1 MRAWT
6 IAPGSPGRLELDEVP
21 DPDPAD
27 HEVLVEVKAFAP
39 NPGDLAAV
47 QSAPP
52 GSVPGWDGA
61 GRVVRA
67 AADGSGPPLGARVLF
82 LGNSGGW
89 AELRALPVPTVAAAP
104 EEVPATQ
111 LAALP
116 VPGTSALR
124 AVRRLGSLVGR
135 RLLVM
140 GANSAVG
147 SAAVQIGARA
157 GAEVVAVARNRETH
171 AGLLRRGAAEVRAEV
186 REVSG
191 RVHGAIDVVGGPSL
205 VAAYGILAAGGT
217 VVALG
222 HSAGEGEHFPLGA
235 FTADHGAHDRAITSF
250 FLGSE
255 PGLDVEMTWL
265 AREVHAG
272 RLETG
277 LRDVHPWTDLPGW
290 VADGAPRSH
299 GRVVFAVS

>member
-1 MRAWT
+1 MKAWT
-6 IAPGSPGRLELDEVP
+6 LTPAAQGRLELRVIP
-21 DPDPAD
+21 DPVPAD
-27 HEVLVEVKAFAP
+27 HEVLVEVEAFAP

-47 QSAPP
+47 RSAPP

-61 GRVVRA
+61 GRVVRP
-67 AADGSGPPLGARVLF
+67 AADGSGPRLGARVLF
-82 LGNSGGW
+82 LGGSGGW
-89 AELRALPVPTVAAAP
+89 AQLRALPVSTVATAP
-104 EEVPATQ
+104 EEVPAPQ

-116 VPGTSALR
+116 VPVTSALR
-124 AVRRLGSLVGR
+124 AVRRLGSLIGR
-135 RLLVM
+135 RLLVV

-157 GAEVVAVARNRETH
+157 GADVVGVARNRDTH
-171 AGLLRRGAAEVRAEV
+171 AELLRLGAAEVHTEV
-186 REVSG
+186 HEVTEK
-191 RVHGAIDVVGGPSL
+191 VHGAIDVVGGPHL
-205 VAAYGILAAGGT
+205 VAAYEALAAGGT

-222 HSAGEGEHFPLGA
+222 HSAGEEEHFPLGA
-235 FTADHGAHDRAITSF
+235 FTADHGAHDRMITSF

-255 PGLDVEMTWL
+255 PGLEAEMAWL

-277 LRDVHPWTDLPGW
+277 LQDVHPWTDLPGW

-299 GRVVFAVS
+299 GRIVFEVG